1 MNVVVDMCLPP
12 ELAELLNNAGHQAQ
26 HWSAIG
32 NIMALDSEIME
43 WSAENRHVVLTH
55 DLDFGDLLFM
65 SRKKAPSVVIIRER
79 DTTAKVL
86 ILPVLNVFEQF
97 SPELKE
103 GALISMS
110 SRMVRIRLLPLE
122 QKDQL

>member
-1 MNVVVDMCLPP
+1 MIVVVDMCLPA

-26 HWSAIG
+26 HWSDVG
-32 NIMALDSEIME
+32 NNKALDTEIME
-43 WSAENRHVVLTH
+43 WSAEHRHVVLTH

-65 SRKKAPSVVIIRER
+65 SRKTAPSVVIVRER

-86 ILPVLNVFEQF
+86 ILPVLNVLEQF
-97 SPELKE
+97 ASELKE

-122 QKDQL
+122 PKSEL